1 MNKAREKWTFE
12 DEEEL
17 RILFD
22 QFKDS
27 EGMHIVLVVDVS
39 YLNPV
44 FDIVYDDGWW
54 LEVSKLLEHLS

>member
-44 FDIVYDDGWW
+44 FDIVYADGWW